1 MSNIQISSFI
11 ENGRKKENKKI
22 LETIKSFEWQIVIMT
37 MTVIMIYNYDDDDDD
52 GDDDDDDDL
61 QWSTMMLI
69 MMII

>member
-1 MSNIQISSFI
+1 M
-11 ENGRKKENKKI
+11 EEKRRTKKL

-52 GDDDDDDDL
+52 GDDDDDNDL